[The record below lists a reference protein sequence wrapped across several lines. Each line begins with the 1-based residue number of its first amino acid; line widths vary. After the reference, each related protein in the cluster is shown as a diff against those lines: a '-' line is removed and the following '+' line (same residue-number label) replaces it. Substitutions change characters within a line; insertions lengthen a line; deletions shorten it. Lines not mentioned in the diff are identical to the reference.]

1 MADFYD
7 RFHLPPTKATPEG
20 DEFEI
25 VYELV
30 TDRETGYKTLV
41 PTGEKRPIQAM
52 IEASAG
58 INVLDLDEC
67 FRRYVEG
74 EEVKLIIR
82 PVTDYGDAR
91 VLGSDALEAYQK
103 ATALKEK
110 LDKAFADAAADQSAA
125 AAPEEKG
132 SANNES

>member
-7 RFHLPPTKATPEG
+7 RFHLPKAESTPAG

-30 TDRETGYKTLV
+30 TDRDTGYQTLV

-58 INVLDLDEC
+58 INILDLDEC

-74 EEVKLIIR
+74 EDVKLIIR

-103 ATALKEK
+103 ATAMKEK
-110 LDKAFADAAADQSAA
+110 LDQAFADAAAAQSAA
-125 AAPEEKG
+125 EAPEEKG
-132 SANNES
+132 SVDNES